1 VYVLTKAQRNKLL
14 GQSFDTRVIAHLL
27 TPLLKLCAGEEQL
40 ESRILQIRRQVTL
53 SQMHFV
59 QPRPRPAAAAAPAAA
74 IDKGKDKAIN
84 DDEAD
89 DEEEDDDDDFPLTQ
103 AG

>member
-1 VYVLTKAQRNKLL
+1 MYVLTKAQRNKLL

-27 TPLLKLCAGEEQL
+27 TPLLTLCAGEEQL

-59 QPRPRPAAAAAPAAA
+59 QPRPRPAA
-74 IDKGKDKAIN
+74 IDKGKGKAI

-89 DEEEDDDDDFPLTQ
+89 DDADADEEEEDDDDFPLTQ

>member
-1 VYVLTKAQRNKLL
+1 VYILTKAQRNKLL

-59 QPRPRPAAAAAPAAA
+59 QPRPRPAAAAAA
-74 IDKGKDKAIN
+74 IDKGKDKAID
-84 DDEAD
+84 DDEDDDA
-89 DEEEDDDDDFPLTQ
+89 DEEEEDDDDFPLTQ

>member
-1 VYVLTKAQRNKLL
+1 VYILTKAQRNKLL